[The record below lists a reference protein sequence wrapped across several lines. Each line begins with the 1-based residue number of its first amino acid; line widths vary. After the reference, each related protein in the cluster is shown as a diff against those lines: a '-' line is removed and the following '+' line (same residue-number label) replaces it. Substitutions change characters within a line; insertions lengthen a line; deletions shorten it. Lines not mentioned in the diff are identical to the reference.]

1 MLAFIQWLY
10 FTYSE
15 RVAEFNL
22 KKLLYG
28 REGRGNKRDTLNTRL
43 QICIVS
49 KYQLQVRHRIVTSR
63 Q

>member
-22 KKLLYG
+22 KKLLHG
-28 REGRGNKRDTLNTRL
+28 REGRGNKRDTLNT
-43 QICIVS
+43 
-49 KYQLQVRHRIVTSR
+49 
-63 Q
+63 